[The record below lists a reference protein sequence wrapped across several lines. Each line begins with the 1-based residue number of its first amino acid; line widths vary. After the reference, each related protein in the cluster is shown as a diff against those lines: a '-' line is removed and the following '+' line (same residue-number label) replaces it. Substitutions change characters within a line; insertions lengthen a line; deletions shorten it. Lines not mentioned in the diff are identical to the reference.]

1 MISRNVLAIP
11 KRKSIFVL
19 LAMPVAVF
27 LWYIGWGLYWIAA
40 EKEKLKP
47 EAAKQKENVM
57 IGMILPE
64 EKIKA

>member
-27 LWYIGWGLYWIAA
+27 LWLIGWALYWIGAK
-40 EKEKLKP
+40 KEKLKP
-47 EAAKQKENVM
+47 APVNKTENVTLTVV
-57 IGMILPE
+57 LPE
-64 EKIKA
+64 DKIEA